1 MDGDDDDDND
11 DDDDGEC
18 GIIGIPR
25 CGAVTLSQ
33 TVQANIRQLEN
44 LSFNILLIKS
54 WDSIFTLSQAI

>member
-33 TVQANIRQLEN
+33 TVRANIRQLEN
-44 LSFNILLIKS
+44 LSFNIRLIFQLFLCHFKRMC
-54 WDSIFTLSQAI
+54 I